1 MSDTEGMVRLMEHT
15 ADRLE
20 AAVRTIQ
27 SHASRSWGINEQGIF
42 AQILAAMALAEGV
55 LRMVACSAAA
65 GASPVDQA
73 IEALAD
79 YTTWAAQHDDAAV
92 LDLAELASVERY
104 FRAMTPVTS

>member
-1 MSDTEGMVRLMEHT
+1 
-15 ADRLE
+15 
-20 AAVRTIQ
+20 
-27 SHASRSWGINEQGIF
+27 
-42 AQILAAMALAEGV
+42 
-55 LRMVACSAAA
+55 MVACSAAA

-104 FRAMTPVTS
+104 FRAMTPVTA